1 VDDAARPSGG
11 GKRVKL
17 EVSAHKIVGGFAL
30 DAEFSSTGRLTALFG
45 RSGSGKTSV
54 LNAIAGLLR
63 PERGR
68 IALDGEAL
76 FDASGGIDLPAHRRR
91 IGYVFQEGRLLPHLS
106 VRHNLLYGERFNRG
120 AREGATLDDVSKL
133 LGLGALLDR
142 RPQGLSGGEKQR
154 VAIGRALLARPRLL
168 LMDEPLASLDA
179 PRKAEILYYVERL
192 RDETGVPIVY
202 VSHSLEEVVRLADT
216 VVVMS
221 EGRVLSSGSVQDA
234 MARIDL
240 RPYLGRF
247 EGGAVIE
254 AHVAEQDLESG
265 LARLEFAGGSL
276 YAPEVDA
283 LIGERVRVR
292 IRARDVSL
300 ALSRPEGISI
310 LNVLPGTVVAL
321 GTDSGS
327 SVDIQLD
334 IGGTPLISRVT
345 RKSVDV
351 LGIAPGRRIFALVKS
366 VSLDRRS
373 VGYA

>member
-1 VDDAARPSGG
+1 MR
-11 GKRVKL
+11 L
-17 EVSAHKIVGGFAL
+17 EVSVHKTIGGFAL
-30 DAEFSSTGRLTALFG
+30 AAEFASSGRLTALFG

-63 PERGR
+63 PDRGR
-68 IALDGEAL
+68 IALGGEAL
-76 FDASGGIDLPAHRRR
+76 FDTAAQIDLPAHRRR

-106 VRHNLLYGERFNRG
+106 VRRNLLYGQRFAG
-120 AREGATLDDVSKL
+120 SAPGPTLEDVSGL
-133 LGLGALLDR
+133 LGLAPLLER

-179 PRKAEILYYVERL
+179 PRKAEILYYIERL

-202 VSHSLEEVVRLADT
+202 VSHSLDEVVRLADT
-216 VVVMS
+216 VAVMS
-221 EGRVLSSGSVQDA
+221 EGRVLSSGSVQEA

-254 AHVAEQDLESG
+254 ARVVEQDLETG
-265 LARLEFAGGSL
+265 LAKLEFAGGAL

-321 GTDSGS
+321 GNDPGASID
-327 SVDIQLD
+327 VQLD
-334 IGGTPLISRVT
+334 LGGTPLISRVT
-345 RKSVDV
+345 RKSAST
-351 LGIAPGRRIFALVKS
+351 LALAPGRRVFALVKS